1 MVPRTTYIGNGALT
15 DAKDDICKLGKKAL
29 IVTGQSMIKQGHMA
43 ALTDMLEDNGIE
55 YVIDSKISGE
65 PTDVMICE
73 IPTLEEYGINKDEFL
88 GFADKMAQD
97 AIDSGSPSNTRRNI
111 TKENIINIYNQL
123 LE

>member
-1 MVPRTTYIGNGALT
+1 
-15 DAKDDICKLGKKAL
+15 
-29 IVTGQSMIKQGHMA
+29 MIKQGHMA

-73 IPTLEEYGINKDEFL
+73 ITTLEEYGINKDEFL